1 VSQTPGYTLINNNET
16 QSDDYSHSWDICEP
30 GTMYIKID
38 DDIVYIEDSTIP
50 AIVRTK
56 LEHPNALLVSA
67 NAMNQAGLSW
77 IHQHLGVVKPYLPEL
92 KPIPY
97 PDPKP
102 KYDWRASLLPD
113 WEGPEDFEVT
123 VGDFR
128 PPFPGHR
135 WLPARHLNNTDKT
148 PIATTEYATGTTG
161 VTSWTVG
168 AQQHY
173 SFLEHLEKGE
183 LWRYQFPMWD
193 YNYMRLSITFIAIWG
208 DDIVPV
214 KKDMPSDDEEYLTVT
229 LPEEL
234 KRRMF

>member
-16 QSDDYSHSWDICEP
+16 RWDGYGHSWDICEL

-92 KPIPY
+92 KPIPH
-97 PDPKP
+97 PHPKP
-102 KYDWRASLLPD
+102 RYDWRASLLPD

-148 PIATTEYATGTTG
+148 PIVTTEYATGTTG

-193 YNYMRLSITFIAIWG
+193 YHYMRLSITFIAIWG

-214 KKDMPSDDEEYLTVT
+214 RKDMPSDDEEYLTVT
-229 LPEEL
+229 LPEQL